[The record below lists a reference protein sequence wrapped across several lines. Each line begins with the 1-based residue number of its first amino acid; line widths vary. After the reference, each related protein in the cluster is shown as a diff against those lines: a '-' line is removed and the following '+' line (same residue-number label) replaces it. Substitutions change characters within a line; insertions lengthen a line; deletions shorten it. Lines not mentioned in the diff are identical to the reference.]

1 MQPQKREVGVMQG
14 KDCKPKDDLHQLPK
28 GKKSRSQSVQ
38 KELGSQYLYSSETDF
53 GLQASRTVRK

>member
-28 GKKSRSQSVQ
+28 GKKSRS
-38 KELGSQYLYSSETDF
+38 
-53 GLQASRTVRK
+53 